1 MLNNTCSVPLT
12 FIFGIGFYAVFSD
25 SLSISMESMLRGSLL
40 QALALLLSPARAGY
54 AECPAVVPGMINVH
68 WVAHTHN
75 VRLDNLTPFSNPVL
89 CTGCGLAEDC

>member
-1 MLNNTCSVPLT
+1 M
-12 FIFGIGFYAVFSD
+12 GFYALFSD
-25 SLSISMESMLRGSLL
+25 NLSISLESMLRGSLL
-40 QALALLLSPARAGY
+40 QALAVLLVLSPARAGY

-89 CTGCGLAEDC
+89 CAGCGLAEDS